1 MILELENLKMPI
13 KVTPYQHQEKAF
25 KFVMKRF
32 KNQSGVALLVE
43 MGCGKS
49 LISIAVSGSLF
60 KCQKIKKLLIVC
72 PLSICGVWEEEFS
85 KFADFDYDL
94 KILKGTSAQ
103 KIHMLNS
110 MNGNSLQVAV
120 KL

>member
-49 LISIAVSGSLF
+49 LISVAVSGSLF
-60 KCQKIKKLLIVC
+60 KCQKIKKLFKKIVTFRFC
-72 PLSICGVWEEEFS
+72 RGSYIEAFLR
-85 KFADFDYDL
+85 
-94 KILKGTSAQ
+94 
-103 KIHMLNS
+103 
-110 MNGNSLQVAV
+110 
-120 KL
+120 